1 MVETKLDTAMGFE
14 ENWTLEEEST
24 SVLNDVR
31 VRGSVC
37 GGGRGVSACVCV
49 HAHCTRTCCTLE
61 YL

>member
-37 GGGRGVSACVCV
+37 GGGGV
-49 HAHCTRTCCTLE
+49 
-61 YL
+61 